1 MSEFDERFAD
11 RVREVFDAYEEP
23 VDEGA
28 WLLMQQRLAAERPAT
43 LKLWAPW
50 LMRAA
55 AAVLLLVGGIW
66 LWPRPEAHETAV
78 LAHAPIPQEEQGVV
92 EERVADLEIAG
103 VSRDVPVPTRRQLPI
118 SVPEVPVFE
127 REAPPAPE
135 EEPLPVERPENDP
148 VAPLFTHTVA
158 IVQEPEIPPVIER
171 RSGGIQVVAAAMAP
185 IADGR
190 WAAGSGGMV
199 GVANTWSV
207 SDRIQVTAGGGLSWL
222 DVAYAPKGQSSAEVV
237 VSVAQGETAQVDVQ
251 RAVTTLGLEFPLLLG
266 LDVARTATGTLRLQG
281 GVLNTLYVRQAFSEV
296 GTQVS
301 GETKISV
308 ATGAPEWVVSRQS
321 YENREAVDVLQRAD
335 WRQQIQ
341 VGLGYT
347 VPRGLGV
354 EVFYRHALG
363 GITSQNLTLNA
374 AGLTVRYGF

>member
-78 LAHAPIPQEEQGVV
+78 LAQAPIPQEEQGVV